1 MAEPEASTSPAPAA
15 PPAQQHPGTRPPR
28 ARRRRWILG
37 AVGVSALAGAG
48 LWIAVHRIPWM
59 GPLVAG
65 GLRAVIG
72 TENVTDLEETAYAVE
87 DRILR
92 LFRGNEPPKTY
103 WEVPEEAPAPAAP
116 AASLTAAVALSA
128 PTARASS
135 GVVPALFRPKDVGP
149 SHEAW
154 SAPGDGRWVPI
165 VDHARPDEP
174 PRLYKTLL
182 HPDPSRSWAELFVV
196 AVDLSRVDL
205 HLMAGSREPAATTK
219 EGETLARPAKIPEAH
234 HEHLLAAFNGGFMT
248 EHGKWGM
255 RLDDVT
261 VVPPRDKGCTVALYR
276 DDRVRI
282 APWTA
287 LAADEAGMRWWR
299 QAPSCMAV
307 GGELHPALRAPN
319 VRNWGATLDGNTVI
333 RRSAVGMD
341 RDGKVLF
348 VAISN
353 HTTATAIALGL
364 RHAGAW
370 DVAQLDVNWS
380 YPKFLLYEPGE
391 DGALKAV
398 ALASGFEFSEDEY
411 IRKRSRRDFF
421 YLTRKPSAPPAAAP

>member
-1 MAEPEASTSPAPAA
+1 MAEPEVSKSPASAGPSALQ
-15 PPAQQHPGTRPPR
+15 PSGTRPPR
-28 ARRRRWILG
+28 ARRRRWLLG
-37 AVGVSALAGAG
+37 ALGVSVLAGAG

-72 TENVTDLEETAYAVE
+72 TDNVTELEEIAYVVE
-87 DRILR
+87 DRVLQI
-92 LFRGNEPPKTY
+92 FRSNEPPKTY
-103 WEVPEEAPAPAAP
+103 WEVPEEVPEPAAP
-116 AASLTAAVALSA
+116 AALTAPAAH
-128 PTARASS
+128 AST
-135 GVVPALFRPKDVGP
+135 GVVPAVFRPKDVGP
-149 SHEAW
+149 SHTAW

-182 HPDPSRSWAELFVV
+182 HPDPSRSWAELFIV

-205 HLMAGSREPAATTK
+205 HLMAGTREPAATTE
-219 EGETLARPAKIPEAH
+219 EGKTLARPAKIPEAH
-234 HEHLLAAFNGGFMT
+234 HGELLAAFNGGFMT
-248 EHGKWGM
+248 EHGQWGM

-261 VVPPRDKGCTVALYR
+261 VVPPRDKGCTVAHYR
-276 DDRVRI
+276 DGRVRI

-287 LAADEAGMRWWR
+287 IAADEGDMRWWR

-341 RDGKVLF
+341 RDGKILF

-353 HTTATAIALGL
+353 HTTATAIARGL

-380 YPKFLLYEPGE
+380 YPKFLLYEPDENGV
-391 DGALKAV
+391 LKAV